1 MSNAKQALKSIVKEC
16 LLEILSEGLNEGIKR
31 SGKQTKPVVRSESI
45 KNNKLMEAK
54 AKLRIDE
61 AISNVTDN
69 DVMRS
74 ILADTA
80 KRTLSEQLQHESHLP
95 QQNSMM
101 ADIAPQDAG
110 IDVNSMFSEAASN
123 WSQMAFGNAK
133 KNL

>member
-1 MSNAKQALKSIVKEC
+1 MSNAKQALKNIVKEC
-16 LLEILSEGLNEGIKR
+16 LLEILSEGLNEGIRRKNEQ
-31 SGKQTKPVVRSESI
+31 KKPAVRSEI
-45 KNNKLMEAK
+45 AKNNKLMEAK
-54 AKLRIDE
+54 AKSRIDE
-61 AISNVTDN
+61 AISNVTDD

-95 QQNSMM
+95 QQNSIM
-101 ADIAPQDAG
+101 ADIAPQNAG

>member
-1 MSNAKQALKSIVKEC
+1 MSNAKQALKNIVKEC
-16 LLEILSEGLNEGIKR
+16 LLEILSEGLNEGIRRKDEQ
-31 SGKQTKPVVRSESI
+31 KKPAVRSEI
-45 KNNKLMEAK
+45 AKNNKLMEAK
-54 AKLRIDE
+54 AKSSIDE
-61 AISNVTDN
+61 AINNVTDD

-95 QQNSMM
+95 QQNSIM
-101 ADIAPQDAG
+101 ADIAPQNAG

>member
-16 LLEILSEGLNEGIKR
+16 LLEILSEGLNEGINRNDAPKKSNNR
-31 SGKQTKPVVRSESI
+31 TTNANSNPRLETKTKS
-45 KNNKLMEAK
+45 
-54 AKLRIDE
+54 RIDE
-61 AISNVTDN
+61 AISNATDD

-80 KRTLSEQLQHESHLP
+80 TRTLSDQLQHESRMP
-95 QQNSMM
+95 QQNP
-101 ADIAPQDAG
+101 IASDLVPQDAG

-133 KNL
+133 KI